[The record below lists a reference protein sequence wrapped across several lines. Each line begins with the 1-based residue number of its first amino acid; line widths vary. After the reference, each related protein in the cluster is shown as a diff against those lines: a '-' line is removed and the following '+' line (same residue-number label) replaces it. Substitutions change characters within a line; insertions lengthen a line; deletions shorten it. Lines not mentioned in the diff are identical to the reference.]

1 MNKSVIAPYI
11 SLKKSIDLKKNAN
24 FYQNKD
30 FLTYNEIQ

>member
-1 MNKSVIAPYI
+1 MNKSAIAPYI

-30 FLTYNEIQ
+30 FLTFDEIK